1 VGRSAYTSRI
11 IGCPLNSITCNAF
24 VFGIA
29 CAYTQGDMDI
39 VRDAS
44 VKKKKRQ
51 KQTAMIVVAVIAVLG
66 VTLGV
71 SKLKPAPPSVEFG
84 TIWPDTVKRGSM
96 LRQVRG
102 LGSLVPIPEDVRL
115 IPAETDVRVER
126 IVKLPGMPVTPDTI
140 IMELSNPQV
149 VQEALNADLEMK
161 SAEAEYHNTKA
172 KVDSDLMNLKAE
184 AATVEADY
192 ENAQRDA
199 DANKE
204 LAKIGVLS
212 ASALKAS
219 LAKAREMATRHKIEE
234 ERISEN
240 TKAVETQLAVQQAT
254 IDQKRALAQLK
265 HRQLDALK
273 VKAGIAGVLAALDA
287 PVQVGQRVTQGT
299 ILAKVVQPE
308 HLKAA
313 LKIPETQAKDIVDGL
328 PAEIDTH
335 NGVVKGKVTR
345 IDPAVQNGTVTVDVT
360 LDEPPPRGSR
370 PDLSVDGTITLE
382 KLDNVLYVGR
392 PAFGQEKSTVGM
404 FKIDPE
410 GKTATR
416 TPVELGRSSVNTV
429 EIIRGLKEGDQ
440 VILSDMS
447 RWDNQDRIR
456 LER

>member
-1 VGRSAYTSRI
+1 
-11 IGCPLNSITCNAF
+11 
-24 VFGIA
+24 
-29 CAYTQGDMDI
+29 MDI

-51 KQTAMIVVAVIAVLG
+51 KQTVMIVVAVIAVLG

-126 IVKLPGMPVTPDTI
+126 IIKLPGMPVTPDTI

-149 VQEALNADLEMK
+149 VQEALNADLELK

-172 KVDSDLMNLKAE
+172 KVDSDLMNLKAG
-184 AATVEADY
+184 AATVDADY

-212 ASALKAS
+212 SSALKAS
-219 LAKAREMATRHKIEE
+219 LAKAREMATRHQIEE
-234 ERISEN
+234 DRIAES

-254 IDQKRALAQLK
+254 IDQKRALAGLK

-273 VKAGIAGVLAALDA
+273 VKAGIGGVLAALDT
-287 PVQVGQRVTQGT
+287 PMQVGQRVTQGT

-328 PAEIDTH
+328 AAEIDTH
-335 NGVVKGKVTR
+335 NGVVKGKVSR

-360 LDEPPPRGSR
+360 LDEAPPRGSR

-382 KLDNVLYVGR
+382 RLDNVLFVGR

-404 FKIDPE
+404 FKIDPD

-416 TPVELGRSSVNTV
+416 VPVELGRSSVNTV

-447 RWDNQDRIR
+447 RWDTQDRIR
-456 LER
+456 LDR

>member
-1 VGRSAYTSRI
+1 
-11 IGCPLNSITCNAF
+11 
-24 VFGIA
+24 
-29 CAYTQGDMDI
+29 MDI

-44 VKKKKRQ
+44 VKKRKRQ
-51 KQTAMIVVAVIAVLG
+51 KQTAMIVIAVVAVLG

-71 SKLKPAPPSVEFG
+71 SKLKPAPQSVEFG

-96 LRQVRG
+96 LRQVHG
-102 LGSLVPIPEDVRL
+102 IGTLVPIPEDVRL
-115 IPAETDVRVER
+115 IPAETDVRIER
-126 IVKLPGMPVTPDTI
+126 ILKLPGMPVTPDTI

-149 VQEALNADLEMK
+149 VQEALSADLDLK

-219 LAKAREMATRHKIEE
+219 LAKAKEMATRHKIEE
-234 ERISEN
+234 DRIAEA
-240 TKAVETQLAVQQAT
+240 TKAVETQLAVQQST
-254 IDQKRALAQLK
+254 IEQKRAMAQLK

-273 VKAGIAGVLAALDA
+273 VKAGITGVLAALETSL
-287 PVQVGQRVTQGT
+287 QVGQRLTQGT

-308 HLKAA
+308 HLKAE
-313 LKIPETQAKDIVDGL
+313 LKIPETQAKDIVMQL
-328 PAEIDTH
+328 PADVDTH

-345 IDPAVQNGTVTVDVT
+345 IDPAVQNGTVTVDIT
-360 LDEPPPRGSR
+360 LDEPPPKGSR

-382 KLDNVLYVGR
+382 RLDNVLYVGR

-404 FKIDPE
+404 FKIDVD

-416 TPVELGRSSVNTV
+416 VPVELGRGSVNTI
-429 EIIRGLKEGDQ
+429 EIVRGLKEGDQ

-447 RWDNQDRIR
+447 RYDNQDRIR